1 MDGDRSP
8 PSVLDT
14 FPTALTPSPTV
25 NSLPSPG
32 FYLASLL
39 TLFVVPSQSHVP
51 APCPPAATMRQ
62 SLARPP
68 AACPVVRLSTHLL
81 IHNLLI
87 AHSLIAVSLHLLPG
101 LPVQSPAYSC
111 TGLSTYPRIGMPAYM
126 LAYPTCPRI
135 DLTTRPHIR
144 YRPRARILIFASL
157 IVHNPALINFTHGPW
172 FA

>member
-25 NSLPSPG
+25 NSLLSPG

-51 APCPPAATMRQ
+51 APCPPAATMRH

-68 AACPVVRLSTHLL
+68 AACRVYH
-81 IHNLLI
+81 
-87 AHSLIAVSLHLLPG
+87 
-101 LPVQSPAYSC
+101 
-111 TGLSTYPRIGMPAYM
+111 STYSLACPSNLRPTHALICPPAHV
-126 LAYPTCPRI
+126 LACPPTCLPT
-135 DLTTRPHIR
+135 LP
-144 YRPRARILIFASL
+144 ARVL
-157 IVHNPALINFTHGPW
+157 
-172 FA
+172 